1 MVLPENSPHL
11 NGKVHAQ
18 LLSYVQLF
26 ATLWTVACQAPLSM
40 ELTRQEYCSG
50 LPFSPPGGLPDSRIK
65 PVSPVSP
72 ALQMDSLPL
81 SQSLFK
87 VCFWDHQVA
96 DICLHRLTFA
106 LFLEGCP
113 FIASTVGIFHLTGVR
128 LVNMDGVVPTDP
140 FPPRALFLQDSPS
153 GYQVK
158 RLWEQWICCL
168 NFSSSLH
175 MDNFI

>member
-1 MVLPENSPHL
+1 MDCSLPGS
-11 NGKVHAQ
+11 
-18 LLSYVQLF
+18 
-26 ATLWTVACQAPLSM
+26 SM
-40 ELTRQEYCSG
+40 EFSRQEYCSG
-50 LPFSPPGGLPDSRIK
+50 FPFSPPGGLPDSRIK

-96 DICLHRLTFA
+96 DICLHHLTFA
-106 LFLEGCP
+106 LFLEGCS
-113 FIASTVGIFHLTGVR
+113 FIASTVRIFHLTGVR

-140 FPPRALFLQDSPS
+140 SPPRALFLQDSPS

-158 RLWEQWICCL
+158 RL
-168 NFSSSLH
+168 
-175 MDNFI
+175 

>member
-26 ATLWTVACQAPLSM
+26 ATLWTVACQAPLS
-40 ELTRQEYCSG
+40 TGFSRQESWSG
-50 LPFSPPGGLPDSRIK
+50 LPFAPPGDLLHLGIEPA
-65 PVSPVSP
+65 SPVSP

-96 DICLHRLTFA
+96 DICLHHLTFA

-140 FPPRALFLQDSPS
+140 FPPKALFLQDSPS

-158 RLWEQWICCL
+158 RL
-168 NFSSSLH
+168 
-175 MDNFI
+175 